1 MIFDTHMHTK
11 LSSDS
16 KMKLSD
22 IIKKSKELNIGVIL
36 TDHLDLNYPSKNE
49 FRVDLD
55 KFFKTY
61 SKYRN
66 DTLLLGVEIGLGDS
80 ILNEN
85 KKISTSYPFDFIIG
99 SVHAVDDE
107 DIYFTYSKKGLSK
120 ESYFE
125 NYFNATIK
133 YISDFD
139 NFDSLAHIDYPC
151 RYCSFDSNEF
161 TLSEHSLYLKKI
173 FKVLISKNKALEIN
187 TRRLNIPTV
196 YDSMLN
202 VYSLYKECGG
212 KYVTFGSDAHTS
224 DAIYCNF
231 NIALD
236 ICTKLSLTPVYFKSR
251 KMIPM
256 L

>member
-1 MIFDTHMHTK
+1 MIFDTHMHTEF
-11 LSSDS
+11 SSDS
-16 KMKLSD
+16 EMKLSD
-22 IIKKSKELNIGVIL
+22 IIKKSNALNIGVIL
-36 TDHLDLNYPSKNE
+36 TDHLDLNYPNKDE

-55 KFFKTY
+55 NFFKVY

-66 DTLLLGVEIGLGDS
+66 DSLLLGVEIGLGDS

-85 KKISTSYPFDFIIG
+85 IKISNSYPFDFIIG
-99 SVHAVDDE
+99 SIHAVNDE
-107 DIYFTYSKKGLSK
+107 DIYFTYSKKGLTK
-120 ESYFE
+120 KDYFE

-151 RYCSFDSNEF
+151 RYCDFDNNEF
-161 TLSEHSLYLKKI
+161 TLSEHSHYLKKI
-173 FKVLISKNKALEIN
+173 FKILISRNKALEIN

-196 YDSMLN
+196 YSSMLE

-212 KYVTFGSDAHTS
+212 TYVTLGSDAHTK
-224 DAIYCNF
+224 DAISENF

-236 ICTKLSLTPVYFKSR
+236 ICTKLNLTPIYFKNR
-251 KMIPM
+251 KIVKM